1 MSVEPEVREAMAA
14 ALGWLKAQGAD
25 YADIRWVS
33 ERHERL
39 SARNGSLEAATSGE
53 DEGVGVRVIFKGA
66 WGFGATPDLSAVGVV
81 GAAQR
86 ALSVARAASSLNREL
101 VSLANAEPLV
111 ASFKT
116 GYAEDPFG
124 VPLGEKLEL
133 LLAVTKDLSRPSR
146 ITQAEAFLEFLRTEK
161 LFMSTEGALISQVI
175 LQSGG
180 GMTATATSDGEA
192 QRRSYP
198 AQGGDYVTG
207 GYEHMRALALRANA
221 ERVREEAL
229 ALLKAPPLPS
239 GRYTLILEG
248 SQLALQVHESCG
260 HPLELDRALGF
271 EVGLAGGSF
280 LTPEALGSYRLGS
293 PLVNL
298 TADATIPGGL
308 GSFGFDDEGVPGQRV
323 ALVREGVLVD
333 FLSSRETA
341 MRLGKKS
348 GGAMRAEGWRHLPLI
363 RMTNV
368 NLEPGRGS
376 LQELIADTPKGLF
389 LSTNKSWSIDD
400 LRLNFQFGCE
410 AAWEIEGGRL
420 GRLFKNP
427 LYTGI
432 TPRFWASCD
441 SVCGPEE
448 WRVWG
453 VANCGKGEP
462 MQVARVGHGVAPA
475 RFRDIEVGRA
485 RC

>member
-1 MSVEPEVREAMAA
+1 MSVKREVREALAG
-14 ALGWLKAQGAD
+14 ALEWLKAQGAD

-39 SARNGSLEAATSGE
+39 SARNGALEAAASGD

-66 WGFGATPDLSAVGVV
+66 WGFGAAAEHSARGVE
-81 GAAQR
+81 GAARR
-86 ALSVARAASSLNREL
+86 ALSVARAASSLNREG
-101 VSLANAEPLV
+101 VALAHAEPLV
-111 ASFKT
+111 ASFET
-116 GYAEDPFG
+116 PYAEDPFG
-124 VPLGEKLEL
+124 VPLDEKLGL
-133 LLAVTKDLSRPSR
+133 LLSVTEELFRPQA
-146 ITQAEAFLEFLRTEK
+146 ITQAEAFMEFFRTEK
-161 LFMSTEGALISQVI
+161 LFMSTEAALISQVI
-175 LQSGG
+175 LHAGG
-180 GMTATATSDGEA
+180 GMTATAASDGEV

-198 AQGGDYVTG
+198 AQTGDYVTG
-207 GYEHMRALALRANA
+207 GYEHIRALSLRANA

-229 ALLKAPPLPS
+229 ALLKAPSLPA
-239 GRYTLILEG
+239 GRHTIIVEG

-280 LTPEALGSYRLGS
+280 LKPEALGSYRFGS
-293 PLVNL
+293 ELVNL

-323 ALVREGVLVD
+323 PLVREGILAD

-341 MRLGKKS
+341 RRLGRRS
-348 GGAMRAEGWRHLPLI
+348 GGAMRADGWRHLPLI

-368 NLEPGRGS
+368 NLEPGGGS
-376 LQELIADTPKGLF
+376 LRDLIADTPRGFL

-427 LYTGI
+427 IYTGI

-441 SVCGPEE
+441 AVSGPGE

-462 MQVARVGHGVAPA
+462 MQVARVGHGVSPA
-475 RFRDIEVGRA
+475 RFRDVDLGRQK
-485 RC
+485 C